1 MIEFIIKKTWDDG
14 QTTSTQVK
22 LTSNPHELASTLIDA
37 ISFID
42 DDLIISDF
50 ILAIIEHGTFNH
62 IPWVKE
68 LGQITM
74 NRYIDEDF
82 DNTISEYKLNELLER
97 VTK

>member
-1 MIEFIIKKTWDDG
+1 MIEFTIKKTWDDG

-42 DDLIISDF
+42 DDLLISDF
-50 ILAIIEHGTFNH
+50 ILAVIEHGTFNY

-68 LGQITM
+68 LARITM
-74 NRYIDEDF
+74 NRYIDKDF
-82 DNTISEYKLNELLER
+82 NNTISEYKLIELLER